1 MQPFAPYGNLIK
13 PGHGLHKNG
22 TQGFWEGGR
31 VKADVMND
39 LLYRSN
45 VIDNIVTEDGTWKPQ
60 TFRSSREHKYARQE
74 ENVGKF
80 MDDDDIKTWE
90 AQRVLIPVIR
100 QRTSESI
107 ASQFLQFVKWQQK
120 KSGSAHESKDDSLS
134 TRLFLLFQ
142 NVTRQVGSTIG
153 LSSTKSEQKQVT
165 KRRVPEE
172 RRKMKK
178 QRISMKLS
186 INDDYEVEDFHKG
199 TLPTVDTPD
208 NSKPKFIP
216 RSSRLLTQKSLNN
229 PNGCTGKTEFIP
241 ATKNIKYDLYTWPPK
256 HDGSRTEKAQSV
268 IKSEPDPEL
277 VPDDLNGFQITVQ
290 AFRKLNIV
298 PPLASDIAASA
309 LQADH
314 FPFSNDHDKQQRYIY
329 FLQVQAER
337 IPNSSLFTIPKSIT
351 FATWKHELN
360 EFTQLAMR
368 YRPMSDELAQ
378 RFAPASSHP
387 IEPATRDPEKRT
399 VEAFVPLPLLLTR
412 FGLPQLKEDAASVP
426 PHSSGTSIAEPFNQP
441 LQSNVV
447 NLYENLAITGKKAP
461 RAVFEKIFKFAA

>member
-1 MQPFAPYGNLIK
+1 MMQPFAPYGTPIK
-13 PGHGLHKNG
+13 TGHGLHKNG
-22 TQGFWEGGR
+22 TQGYWEGGR

-60 TFRSSREHKYARQE
+60 TFRSSRQNKYTRQE
-74 ENVGKF
+74 DHVGKF
-80 MDDDDIKTWE
+80 MDDDDMKTWE
-90 AQRVLIPVIR
+90 AQRVLVPVIR

-107 ASQFLQFVKWQQK
+107 ASQFLQFVRWQQK
-120 KSGSAHESKDDSLS
+120 KTGSAHESKDESLS

-142 NVTRQVGSTIG
+142 NVTRQVGTTIG

-165 KRRVPEE
+165 KRRVPEGS
-172 RRKMKK
+172 RKMKK

-186 INDDYEVEDFHKG
+186 INDDYEVEDFDKG
-199 TLPTVDTPD
+199 ALPLVDTPD

-216 RSSRLLTQKSLNN
+216 RSSRLLTQKPSNN
-229 PNGCTGKTEFIP
+229 SNRCTGKAEFIP
-241 ATKNIKYDLYTWPPK
+241 ATKSVKYDSFTWPSK
-256 HDGSRTEKAQSV
+256 LDGSRPENVKPI
-268 IKSEPDPEL
+268 IKSEPDV

-290 AFRKLNIV
+290 AFRKLSIV

-314 FPFSNDHDKQQRYIY
+314 FPFSTDHDKQQRYIY

-337 IPNSSLFTIPKSIT
+337 IPNSSLFTIPKSFT
-351 FATWKHELN
+351 LASWKHELN

-378 RFAPASSHP
+378 RFAPASSQP
-387 IEPATRDPEKRT
+387 IEPTTKEPEKRS
-399 VEAFVPLPLLLTR
+399 VEAFVPVPLLLTR
-412 FGLPQLKEDAASVP
+412 FGLPQLKEDAASIP
-426 PHSSGTSIAEPFNQP
+426 PRSSGTSTAEPFSQP

-461 RAVFEKIFKFAA
+461 RAVFEKIFKHPA